1 MRALGTIAPNSDW
14 FDRGLLMPFYG
25 RKFGQIIGVALLAG
39 LLTACAAAPS
49 GDSSSAADAERVND
63 PLELPNRFIFAFNV
77 GLDQLVLQPVAI
89 TYRDLV
95 PDELKVPI
103 GNFITNIF
111 MPLSFLHAMLQGD
124 FERAEQAAARFVAS
138 APALFLSN
146 PAPDHA
152 PVHED
157 AGQTFG
163 VWGASAGPY
172 IMLPVLGPSSLRDTA
187 GTIVDFFIDP
197 LGIIAGTEATIG
209 RGVGSAIVSRAGN
222 IEQVRDLQRNSV
234 DYYAAVR
241 SLYGQRRE
249 AEIRNGEIEPT
260 RAAPTIG
267 LDLDVEPALKQRSDA
282 TAQ

>member
-1 MRALGTIAPNSDW
+1 MPL
-14 FDRGLLMPFYG
+14 FKRGCGHF
-25 RKFGQIIGVALLAG
+25 FGIVLLAG
-39 LLTACAAAPS
+39 VLTACATTPNSDPGSPA
-49 GDSSSAADAERVND
+49 DEVSAND

-77 GLDQLVLQPVAI
+77 GLDQLVLQPAAV
-89 TYRDLV
+89 TYRDLM

-103 GNFITNIF
+103 RNLITNLF

-124 FERAEQAAARFVAS
+124 FDRAEQAASRFFAS

-146 PAPDHA
+146 PDPGRT
-152 PVHED
+152 PVYED
-157 AGQTFG
+157 AGQTFA

-172 IMLPVLGPSSLRDTA
+172 IMLPVLGPSNLRDTA
-187 GTIVDFFIDP
+187 GTIIDFFIDP
-197 LGIIAGTEATIG
+197 LGIVAGSEATIG
-209 RGVGSAIVSRAGN
+209 RGISSAVLQRSRN

-249 AEIRNGEIEPT
+249 AEIKNGDLEPT

-267 LDLDVEPALKQRSDA
+267 LELDAAPAPKQSSDA
-282 TAQ
+282 TKQ

>member
-1 MRALGTIAPNSDW
+1 MRAFGTIAPNSDW

-146 PAPDHA
+146 PAPDRA

>member
-1 MRALGTIAPNSDW
+1 MRLAPLHQRGKQ
-14 FDRGLLMPFYG
+14 FDRGLLMPFY
-25 RKFGQIIGVALLAG
+25 RRRFGHIIGVALLAG

-49 GDSSSAADAERVND
+49 SDSDPAAVND
-63 PLELPNRFIFAFNV
+63 PFELPNRFIFAFNV
-77 GLDQLVLQPVAI
+77 GLDQLVLQPAAV

-103 GNFITNIF
+103 GNFITNLF
-111 MPLSFLHAMLQGD
+111 MPLSFLHALLQGD

-138 APALFLSN
+138 VPTLLLGN
-146 PAPDHA
+146 PDPGRA

-163 VWGASAGPY
+163 VWGAGPGPY

-197 LGIIAGTEATIG
+197 LGIVAGTQATIG
-209 RGVGSAIVSRAGN
+209 RGVGSAIVSRSGN

-241 SLYGQRRE
+241 SLYGQRRK
-249 AEIRNGEIEPT
+249 AEIRNGDLEPT

-267 LDLDVEPALKQRSDA
+267 LELDEEPALKQRSDA
-282 TAQ
+282 TTQ

>member
-1 MRALGTIAPNSDW
+1 MPL
-14 FDRGLLMPFYG
+14 FKRGCGHF
-25 RKFGQIIGVALLAG
+25 FGIVLLAG
-39 LLTACAAAPS
+39 VLTACAGTPNSDPGAPA
-49 GDSSSAADAERVND
+49 DEVSAND
-63 PLELPNRFIFAFNV
+63 PLEIPNRFIFAFNV
-77 GLDQLVLQPVAI
+77 GLDQLVLQPAAV
-89 TYRDLV
+89 TYRDLM

-103 GNFITNIF
+103 RNLITNLF
-111 MPLSFLHAMLQGD
+111 MPLSFLHALLQGD

-138 APALFLSN
+138 VPTLLLGN
-146 PAPDHA
+146 PDPGRA

-163 VWGASAGPY
+163 VWGAGPGPY

-197 LGIIAGTEATIG
+197 LGIVAGTQATIG
-209 RGVGSAIVSRAGN
+209 RGVGSAIVSRSGN

-241 SLYGQRRE
+241 SLYGQRRK
-249 AEIRNGEIEPT
+249 AEIRNGDLEPT

-267 LDLDVEPALKQRSDA
+267 LELDEEPALKQRSDA
-282 TAQ
+282 TTQ